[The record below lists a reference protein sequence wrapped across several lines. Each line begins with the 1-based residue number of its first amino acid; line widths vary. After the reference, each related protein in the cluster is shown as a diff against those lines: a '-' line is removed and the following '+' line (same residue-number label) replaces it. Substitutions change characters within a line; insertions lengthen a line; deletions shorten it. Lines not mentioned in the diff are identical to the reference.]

1 MTDDW
6 EYDWDFPKAWLFT
19 ITIMTTVGYG
29 HISPKTFGGKM
40 FCILYAL
47 IGKPKHKIFPST
59 SLLRALSSDE
69 DTKAKSNIVL
79 IFAIMDHGC
88 RMSNE
93 GINEKN
99 PKCLG

>member
-1 MTDDW
+1 MDTLKKFVVTYHNDYNYDMTDDW

-47 IGKPKHKIFPST
+47 IGKPKHKIFPPLST
-59 SLLRALSSDE
+59 ELSSDE
-69 DTKAKSNIVL
+69 DTKAKSHVI
-79 IFAIMDHGC
+79 IIIT
-88 RMSNE
+88 
-93 GINEKN
+93 IN
-99 PKCLG
+99 LM

>member
-1 MTDDW
+1 MDTLKKFVVTYHNDYNYDMTDDW

-47 IGKPKHKIFPST
+47 IGKPKHQIFPPLST
-59 SLLRALSSDE
+59 E
-69 DTKAKSNIVL
+69 
-79 IFAIMDHGC
+79 AIKF
-88 RMSNE
+88 R
-93 GINEKN
+93 
-99 PKCLG
+99 